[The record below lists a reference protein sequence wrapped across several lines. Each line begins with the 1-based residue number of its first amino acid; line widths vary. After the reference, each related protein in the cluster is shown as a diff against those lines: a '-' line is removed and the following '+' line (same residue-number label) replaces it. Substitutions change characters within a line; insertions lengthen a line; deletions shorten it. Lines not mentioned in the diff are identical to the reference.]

1 MNHDVRRQAPQP
13 RQHGRQPLPHHP
25 SCDDREVTRPTA
37 TVTSPFQ
44 NAERPRAPRHP
55 DAVTTAAGKQGQQAL
70 VGIHA
75 HLRHEMAQVVR
86 AVEAAVTDARRA
98 ADVRA
103 LMNDL
108 TMGVNYRALGSFCG
122 RYCSVVDLHHRIEDA
137 ALFVD
142 LGEADPE
149 LRPVLDRLSEEHVVV
164 HDSLVE
170 LDAALVEMLS
180 REDGALPRV
189 QAAVA
194 RLSAGLLD
202 HLDYEERE
210 LLPALG
216 RLGVR
221 V

>member
-1 MNHDVRRQAPQP
+1 M
-13 RQHGRQPLPHHP
+13 
-25 SCDDREVTRPTA
+25 SSPTA
-37 TVTSPFQ
+37 LSSPFRD
-44 NAERPRAPRHP
+44 ADRPRAPYHPHAPTTPVGRH
-55 DAVTTAAGKQGQQAL
+55 GQQAL

-98 ADVRA
+98 ADARA
-103 LMNDL
+103 LINDL
-108 TMGVNYRALGSFCG
+108 TMGVNYRTLGSFCG

-142 LGEADPE
+142 LGDADPE
-149 LRPVLDRLSEEHVVV
+149 LRPVLDRLSQEHVVV
-164 HDSLVE
+164 HDTLVE
-170 LDAALVEMLS
+170 LDAALVEMLT
-180 REDGALPRV
+180 RHGEALPRV

-202 HLDYEERE
+202 HLDYEEAE